1 MITYYFRT
9 IKDEKL
15 QTFPEPR
22 PGVWVDVISPTTEEL
37 DTLTNYFALDRGIL
51 KDATDF
57 FEVPRFE
64 RSGNAVYFF
73 TRYLLDG
80 DEDHADTAPILIV
93 VGESFVITLVI
104 AKAQFLEHFRTGTKQ
119 VITTQK
125 TKLFLELMT
134 AIAEEYARELTK
146 IRRGVNRMRGKLR
159 KIRNRNIEQ
168 LVEYEHALN
177 DIVDSLVPTNAWL
190 SQVLTGNYLQLF
202 KEDIALV
209 EDLTIANGQL
219 VGSGTSLLKA
229 IQNIRTAYES
239 ILTSNLNMTIRML
252 AAFTIILTIPMI
264 VASFLGMNVMI
275 PFSHGPFVFWY
286 ILAFTGMMMGAV
298 WYYFSKKKWL

>member
-1 MITYYFRT
+1 MITYHFRT

-15 QTFPEPR
+15 QQYPDPR
-22 PGVWVDVISPTTEEL
+22 PGVWVDVVEPNQVEL
-37 DTLTNYFALDRGIL
+37 DLLVKDFALDGGIL

-57 FEVPRFE
+57 YEVPRFE

-80 DEDHADTAPILIV
+80 DEEHADTAPILIV
-93 VGESFVITLVI
+93 VGESFVLTLVI
-104 AKAQFLEHFRTGTKQ
+104 AKVPFLEQFRTGTKH

-134 AIAEEYARELTK
+134 AIADEYAKELTN

-159 KIRNRNIEQ
+159 KIRNKNIEQ
-168 LVEYEHALN
+168 LVEYENVLN
-177 DIVDSLVPTNAWL
+177 DIVDSLIPTNAWL

-264 VASFLGMNVMI
+264 IASFFGMNVTI
-275 PFSHGPFVFWY
+275 PLGHTHFAFWY
-286 ILAFTGMMMGAV
+286 IIGFTATAMVAV

>member
-1 MITYYFRT
+1 MITYHFRT

-15 QTFPEPR
+15 QQYPDPR
-22 PGVWVDVISPTTEEL
+22 PGVWVDVVEPTTEEL
-37 DTLTNYFALDRGIL
+37 DELTKYFALDRGIL
-51 KDATDF
+51 NDATDF

-64 RSGNAVYFF
+64 RSGGAVYFF

-80 DEDHADTAPILIV
+80 DEEHADTAPILIV
-93 VGESFVITLVI
+93 VGESFVLTLVI
-104 AKAQFLEHFRTGTKQ
+104 AAVPFLEQFRNGTKQ

-134 AIAEEYARELTK
+134 AIAEEYARELTQ
-146 IRRGVNRMRGKLR
+146 IRRGVNRMRGQLR
-159 KIRNRNIEQ
+159 KIRNKNIER
-168 LVEYEHALN
+168 LVEYENALN
-177 DIVDSLVPTNAWL
+177 DIVDSLIPTNAWL

-229 IQNIRTAYES
+229 IQNIRTAYEA
-239 ILTSNLNMTIRML
+239 ILTNNLNMTIRMF

-264 VASFLGMNVMI
+264 IASFFGMNVSI
-275 PFSHGPFVFWY
+275 PLGKTSFAFWY
-286 ILAFTGMMMGAV
+286 ILGFTGVAMGLV
-298 WYYFSKKKWL
+298 WYYFSRKKWL